1 MSRLF
6 HGRSPP
12 QLLTAAAHGCLES
25 SPARRLRR
33 SSPSSSVQHAH
44 VALLDT
50 SRPVHLGFPHQL
62 RPGTSPHAF
71 RIPPHGGHPALRR
84 TASGGSR
91 SVLAVSGFRLRA
103 RLDLSIPSPSSVIS

>member
-1 MSRLF
+1 MLF
-6 HGRSPP
+6 FH
-12 QLLTAAAHGCLES
+12 TV
-25 SPARRLRR
+25 
-33 SSPSSSVQHAH
+33 PSAITLVRWVNENAFVSEVQ
-44 VALLDT
+44 T
-50 SRPVHLGFPHQL
+50 RPCQTFGRPVHLGFPHRL

-103 RLDLSIPSPSSVIS
+103 RLDLSIPSPSSGQRGCEPRFWI